1 MASGFWTQAAIAR
14 ARPERAEAFSR
25 EADDGGCSAAQ
36 LSSGIGGLQQP
47 TMLLER
53 PVQAARCAKQQWK
66 QERLTRWMSHRP
78 RCSKRRS
85 NSIGKAA
92 MPDDA
97 FREQIEQHV
106 IQPATD
112 AKPDVVF
119 GAQVEQHV
127 KGRSE
132 QIRPAAKPGPS
143 RPARRMSVTQ
153 ADVMRYGYT
162 SGCLRCEHL
171 KCSISGSC
179 RDCHSDRCRT
189 RIVQRL
195 LQDSRRQG
203 RLQQR
208 L

>member
-1 MASGFWTQAAIAR
+1 
-14 ARPERAEAFSR
+14 
-25 EADDGGCSAAQ
+25 
-36 LSSGIGGLQQP
+36 
-47 TMLLER
+47 
-53 PVQAARCAKQQWK
+53 
-66 QERLTRWMSHRP
+66 
-78 RCSKRRS
+78 
-85 NSIGKAA
+85 

-119 GAQVEQHV
+119 CARVEQHV

-132 QIRPAAKPGPS
+132 QIRPAAKPGRS
-143 RPARRMSVTQ
+143 RPARRISVTH

-162 SGCLRCEHL
+162 SGCLRCEYL
-171 KCSISGSC
+171 KRYISGSTATVP
-179 RDCHSDRCRT
+179 HTESCRT
-189 RIVQRL
+189 RIVEAL
-195 LQDSRRQG
+195 AKDSRRQG